1 MKMLQNESFFDP
13 ASVTPASL
21 NPMNTGSTIHMCKIQ
36 DPVVYRKEFDS
47 MLALAWVECFLPI
60 FLWVGNCVFAGVGD
74 KKFKLAGTALCGLL
88 SLIAGPMY
96 LTWYY
101 QCPAGGTSKAVT
113 MHNCF
118 KTHVSLSLGCVIL
131 GALAVVQVVFVFLRV
146 IMCAECGSGFRL
158 RALFGAIFMLTITA
172 LVTFIPLGSV
182 AIGWKY
188 AFGDCITFMEW
199 ETIALG
205 CTVNKP

>member
-1 MKMLQNESFFDP
+1 
-13 ASVTPASL
+13 
-21 NPMNTGSTIHMCKIQ
+21 MNTGSTIHMCKIQ

-101 QCPAGGTSKAVT
+101 QCMFCIQLSEIYAIILKA
-113 MHNCF
+113 
-118 KTHVSLSLGCVIL
+118 L
-131 GALAVVQVVFVFLRV
+131 QVEQAKR
-146 IMCAECGSGFRL
+146 
-158 RALFGAIFMLTITA
+158 
-172 LVTFIPLGSV
+172 
-182 AIGWKY
+182 
-188 AFGDCITFMEW
+188 
-199 ETIALG
+199 
-205 CTVNKP
+205 